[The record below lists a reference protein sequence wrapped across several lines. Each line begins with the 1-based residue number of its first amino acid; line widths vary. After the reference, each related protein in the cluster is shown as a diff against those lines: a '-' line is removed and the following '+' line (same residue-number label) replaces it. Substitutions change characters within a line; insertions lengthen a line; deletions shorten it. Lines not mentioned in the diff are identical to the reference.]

1 MSRAQQFT
9 PDEMIEALEKARG
22 LRTQAARILG
32 CHPVTVDVYAKRYA
46 SVKQALR
53 YEREKF
59 IDAAEA
65 ALYSSVISKEPW
77 AVTFTLATISKEP
90 WAVTFTLATIGKDRG
105 YVRREERKLQGDED
119 KPIVVKNVGAAELR
133 AGEFAF
139 LRSIGVKPGR
149 LGESQSDDHPSDAGA
164 D

>member
-1 MSRAQQFT
+1 
-9 PDEMIEALEKARG
+9 MIEALEKARG

-77 AVTFTLATISKEP
+77 AVTFTLATI
-90 WAVTFTLATIGKDRG
+90 GKDRG
-105 YVRREERKLQGDED
+105 YVRREERKLQGDEEN
-119 KPIVVKNVGAAELR
+119 PIKYIVLEGSRGNSDRDSGTIVDIVE
-133 AGEFAF
+133 
-139 LRSIGVKPGR
+139 RSA
-149 LGESQSDDHPSDAGA
+149 LDD
-164 D
+164 

>member
-77 AVTFTLATISKEP
+77 AVTFTLATI
-90 WAVTFTLATIGKDRG
+90 GKDRG

>member
-77 AVTFTLATISKEP
+77 AVTFTLATI
-90 WAVTFTLATIGKDRG
+90 GKDRG
-105 YVRREERKLQGDED
+105 YVRREERKLQGDEEN
-119 KPIVVKNVGAAELR
+119 PIKYIVLEGSRGNSDRDSGTIVDIVE
-133 AGEFAF
+133 
-139 LRSIGVKPGR
+139 RSA
-149 LGESQSDDHPSDAGA
+149 LDD
-164 D
+164 